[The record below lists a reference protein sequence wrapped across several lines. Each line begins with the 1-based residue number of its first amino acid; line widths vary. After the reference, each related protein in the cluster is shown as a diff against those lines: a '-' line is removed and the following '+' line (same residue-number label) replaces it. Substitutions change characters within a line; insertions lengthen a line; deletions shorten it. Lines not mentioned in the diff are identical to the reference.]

1 MSYEFKFPDIGE
13 GLTEGE
19 IVRWLVKEGDEI
31 KEGQP
36 LVEVETDKALAE
48 IPSPKTGV
56 IQKILAK
63 EKEVVKV
70 GQAIVVFGEKG
81 ESVAKKEA
89 PAEEMPAKETPPK
102 EAPAKEVPAK
112 EVPPK
117 EQPVKEEPAP
127 SAKKPK
133 SVGVVGELEEA
144 PEEPAAPAA
153 KQVDEKPAAEK
164 PVPGKP
170 LVERPPTEKPALVS
184 PHAMATPAVRALARE
199 LGVDID
205 KVKGSGPEGR
215 VLEKDVRQAA
225 ETKEKPVEPAMA
237 APAEAVKQPAKA
249 KKYDLYGYIEHVP
262 LRGVRRS
269 IAKAMV
275 KSKYTAPHVTA
286 MDEADVT
293 ELWKIK
299 EKEKKAAE
307 KRGIKLT
314 ILPFIIKAVIAGLK
328 EHPYLN
334 STLDD
339 ENEEILLKKYYNIGV
354 ATDTPEG
361 LMVPVVKGAAEKS
374 IFQLAEELIQLT
386 DKARNRKID
395 LGDLKGG
402 TFTITNY
409 GSIGG
414 MYGTPIINHPEV
426 AILGVG
432 RMKDLPVV
440 KDEKLETRKILFLSL
455 SFDHRV
461 VDGAEA
467 ARFLNAIISR
477 LEDPDLILLES

>member
-1 MSYEFKFPDIGE
+1 MPYEFKFPDIGE

-56 IQKILAK
+56 ILKILAK
-63 EKEVVKV
+63 EKEIVKV
-70 GQAIVVFGEKG
+70 GQVIVVFGEKG
-81 ESVAKKEA
+81 ETLAA
-89 PAEEMPAKETPPK
+89 PPPK
-102 EAPAKEVPAK
+102 P
-112 EVPPK
+112 
-117 EQPVKEEPAP
+117 
-127 SAKKPK
+127 

-144 PEEPAAPAA
+144 PEEIPSAAVKSQPVQPAFVSDHALAA
-153 KQVDEKPAAEK
+153 
-164 PVPGKP
+164 
-170 LVERPPTEKPALVS
+170 
-184 PHAMATPAVRALARE
+184 PAVRALAKE
-199 LGVDID
+199 LGVDINR
-205 KVKGSGPEGR
+205 VKGTGPEGR
-215 VLEKDVRQAA
+215 VLEKDIRQAKEA
-225 ETKEKPVEPAMA
+225 VTKP
-237 APAEAVKQPAKA
+237 PAEVKEIKKV
-249 KKYDLYGYIEHVP
+249 KKYDLYGYVDRVP

-293 ELWKIK
+293 ELWQLR

-314 ILPFIIKAVIAGLK
+314 ILPFIIKAVIAGLT

-334 STLDD
+334 ATLDD
-339 ENEEILLKKYYNIGV
+339 DNEEIILKKYFNIGV

-361 LMVPVVKGAAEKS
+361 LMVPVVKEAKDKS
-374 IFQLAEELIQLT
+374 IFQLAEELTRLAE
-386 DKARNRKID
+386 KARNRTID
-395 LGDLKGG
+395 LADLKGG
-402 TFTITNY
+402 TFTISNY
-409 GSIGG
+409 GALGG
-414 MYGTPIINHPEV
+414 IYGTPIINHPEV

-432 RMKDLPVV
+432 KIKETPVV
-440 KDEKLETRKILFLSL
+440 RDGKIEVRRILYLAL

-467 ARFLNAIISR
+467 ARFLNTVIAR
-477 LEDPDLILLES
+477 LEDPSLILMET

>member
-1 MSYEFKFPDIGE
+1 MPYEFKFPDIGE

-56 IQKILAK
+56 ILKLMAK

-70 GQAIVVFGEKG
+70 GQVIVVFGEKG
-81 ESVAKKEA
+81 EAAAKEEAPGKKEA
-89 PAEEMPAKETPPK
+89 PARE
-102 EAPAKEVPAK
+102 EVPAK
-112 EVPPK
+112 KAPP
-117 EQPVKEEPAP
+117 
-127 SAKKPK
+127 SKPK

-144 PEEPAAPAA
+144 PEEPEAPARKEA
-153 KQVDEKPAAEK
+153 VERPAGEKPAPEK
-164 PVPGKP
+164 PP
-170 LVERPPTEKPALVS
+170 VEKPPTERPATVS
-184 PHAMATPAVRALARE
+184 PHALATPAVRALARE
-199 LGVDID
+199 LEVDIE
-205 KVKGSGPEGR
+205 KVKGTGAGGR
-215 VLEKDVRQAA
+215 VLEKDLRQAA
-225 ETKEKPVEPAMA
+225 ETKEEKPAEPEKPA
-237 APAEAVKQPAKA
+237 APVAPPKV

-262 LRGVRRS
+262 LKGVRRA

-275 KSKYTAPHVTA
+275 KSVYTAPHVTA

-299 EKEKKAAE
+299 EKEKMAAE
-307 KRGIKLT
+307 KKSIKLT
-314 ILPFIIKAVIAGLK
+314 ILPIIIKAVVAALK

-334 STLDD
+334 ASLDD
-339 ENEEILLKKYYNIGV
+339 ENGEILLKKYFNIGV

-361 LMVPVVKGAAEKS
+361 LMVPVVKKADDKS
-374 IFQLAEELIQLT
+374 ILYLAEELLQLS
-386 DKARNRKID
+386 DKARTRKID
-395 LGDLKGG
+395 LADLKGG

-409 GSIGG
+409 GAIGG

-432 RMKDLPVV
+432 RMKELPVV
-440 KDEKLETRKILFLSL
+440 RDGKVEVRKILFLSL

-467 ARFLNAIISR
+467 ARFLNAVIAR
-477 LEDPDLILLES
+477 LEDPNLILLES